1 MNSIQKSVTGLIIAT
16 PMLFSACSASG
27 TQSGDKAA
35 TGEDSLVLAVENYIN
50 NDTLFQEMLQ
60 QFPEERRATIIEQ
73 TRANAILLKYL
84 KLTDRRYSL
93 EITEAEAEKLGVKP
107 DYYRQCLSEL
117 ENTNR
122 TIAEQDSIGTPIE
135 LLDPQEMIKQAIETN
150 LR

>member
-1 MNSIQKSVTGLIIAT
+1 M
-16 PMLFSACSASG
+16 
-27 TQSGDKAA
+27 
-35 TGEDSLVLAVENYIN
+35 
-50 NDTLFQEMLQ
+50 
-60 QFPEERRATIIEQ
+60 
-73 TRANAILLKYL
+73 KYL